1 MDDDDAA
8 RLNAA
13 VLDILSR
20 EAPWVAEQIE
30 ESVRQGS
37 PMVKKVKRPRGGR
50 PSEFVETTVLTISER
65 LRITLDAIER
75 VLVDPAPMLDE
86 VTRSLKGI
94 GVRRLEFGER
104 ESDVRY
110 DLGRLLSNSS
120 SSEHLQRVA
129 ALVGRFRE
137 DINNVG

>member
-8 RLNAA
+8 RLNTAL
-13 VLDILSR
+13 LDILSQ

-37 PMVKKVKRPRGGR
+37 PMVKKVKRPRGR

-86 VTRSLKGI
+86 VTRSLKDI
-94 GVRRLEFGER
+94 GVLRLEFGEL
-104 ESDVRY
+104 ESDARY
-110 DLGRLLSNSS
+110 DVGRLLSNSS
-120 SSEHLQRVA
+120 SEHRQRVA
-129 ALVGRFRE
+129 VLVNRFRK

>member
-8 RLNAA
+8 RLNTAL
-13 VLDILSR
+13 LDILSR

-37 PMVKKVKRPRGGR
+37 PMVKKVKRPRGR

-94 GVRRLEFGER
+94 GVLRLEFGDL
-104 ESDVRY
+104 ESDARY
-110 DLGRLLSNSS
+110 EVGRLVSNSS
-120 SSEHLQRVA
+120 SEQRQHVA
-129 ALVGRFRE
+129 VLVNRFRK